1 MNYSFPTHLKHQP
14 IIGINN
20 YDKVDGKYASD
31 TDAMALTLG
40 NAQWDHNDLSAK
52 VWRKEPT
59 KWSRQS
65 EELPLHRVID
75 LATLIV
81 SVLTEGDTD
90 GEMKYPEGN
99 AKKVS
104 VYGTKGDDKIY
115 VANSQVYAIKP
126 GKGDNKTFL
135 DNCTYKKYNK
145 FWGTGSYIMT
155 GGGEF
160 SSYKK
165 GSDIVKINGDFNGI
179 IYAQQGAGKAYG
191 NDKKAHKDIILIN
204 GNNNGYINIDT
215 HDSVKISGKEK
226 GKIINQSIIYF

>member
-20 YDKVDGKYASD
+20 YDQVDGKYASD

-104 VYGTKGDDKIY
+104 VKSDEEKEQRKLER
-115 VANSQVYAIKP
+115 AH
-126 GKGDNKTFL
+126 KTFFKNL
-135 DNCTYKKYNK
+135 EEEKKFLNPRLEELRNA
-145 FWGTGSYIMT
+145 I
-155 GGGEF
+155 
-160 SSYKK
+160 
-165 GSDIVKINGDFNGI
+165 D
-179 IYAQQGAGKAYG
+179 AYF
-191 NDKKAHKDIILIN
+191 AEQTL
-204 GNNNGYINIDT
+204 
-215 HDSVKISGKEK
+215 
-226 GKIINQSIIYF
+226 